1 MRSFRTDIWIHAFVQ
16 IGTASFSERRFKTL
30 HDKPCGQQHDFEHAA
45 GNIEKASRARH
56 ADKAAEIE
64 HGSSRD
70 SLAEW
75 IQCAVDDKKL
85 SCENPAMAAKVFGA
99 MVSGAFVWPAM
110 YQRYLDPK
118 TIEPVKKEL
127 IETFLCRYRSVKM
140 MERGN

>member
-1 MRSFRTDIWIHAFVQ
+1 
-16 IGTASFSERRFKTL
+16 
-30 HDKPCGQQHDFEHAA
+30 
-45 GNIEKASRARH
+45 
-56 ADKAAEIE
+56 
-64 HGSSRD
+64 
-70 SLAEW
+70 LAEW